1 MCMKNQSIEGKSSK
15 IKNAKVKNVKHGG
28 YRRGFVPYGIAAFLI
43 GIVGGFSTVLGPAF
57 VQDIGIAYNNT
68 TWTALVQAMSTAA
81 CAPIFGKI
89 SDVIGHLRMIF
100 SGMVIFAAGNA
111 MSALAD
117 SLGFMLAARFIVGV
131 GIAAMTPAI
140 LAYILTRFPKEKV
153 AGGFAV
159 YMLISSA
166 SVIMGPALGSVIVA
180 RFGWRIMIWVCTG
193 ICLGALSAALAAA
206 GAAEPGASVSA
217 EAAARS
223 TATEVA
229 GAADARSA
237 GRMGGFDALGA
248 VFVLLFFSIMLSLP
262 VVGQNF
268 GWNTLVLHIVL
279 IAALASL
286 VCLCAAESRAANPL
300 LPKSFIFRKTFVLS
314 VAILFLTQGMM
325 QANMTNLIVFVNYTQ
340 PENGTVSG
348 YAISVMYLGMSVG
361 AALLGP
367 LGDKIEPKEVLLGS
381 MVLTGFGCGCLVLF
395 SENTPSWLMMLSLGL
410 LGLGLGGNGTILMKV
425 TLAGLPE
432 REAGAGTGTYGL
444 FRDLAAPFGV
454 AVFVPMYTNRIE
466 TLIASGIQPAS
477 AAVDAVGNLGLAEL
491 LCVGAGVVA
500 VQILPRIHGE
510 KGNFENEIEG

>member
-1 MCMKNQSIEGKSSK
+1 M
-15 IKNAKVKNVKHGG
+15 
-28 YRRGFVPYGIAAFLI
+28 
-43 GIVGGFSTVLGPAF
+43 
-57 VQDIGIAYNNT
+57 
-68 TWTALVQAMSTAA
+68 
-81 CAPIFGKI
+81 
-89 SDVIGHLRMIF
+89 
-100 SGMVIFAAGNA
+100 
-111 MSALAD
+111 
-117 SLGFMLAARFIVGV
+117 
-131 GIAAMTPAI
+131 
-140 LAYILTRFPKEKV
+140 
-153 AGGFAV
+153 

-166 SVIMGPALGSVIVA
+166 SVILGPALGGVIVA

-193 ICLGALSAALAAA
+193 ICLGALTAALAAA
-206 GAAEPGASVSA
+206 GAAVPDASV
-217 EAAARS
+217 
-223 TATEVA
+223 A
-229 GAADARSA
+229 GSRSA
-237 GRMGGFDALGA
+237 GRVSDFDALGA

-286 VCLCAAESRAANPL
+286 VCLCSAESRAANPL

-367 LGDKIEPKEVLLGS
+367 LGDKIEPKKVLLGS

-410 LGLGLGGNGTILMKV
+410 LGLGLGGNSTILMKV

-510 KGNFENEIEG
+510 KGEFENEIEG